1 MGAKRASES
10 EQQTADKQHQRV
22 GAGRETKRNGMLD
35 MGRLGILETT
45 SPTDSQASQPVSSIR
60 PSQGLITEPAVSPVP
75 FQ

>member
-1 MGAKRASES
+1 
-10 EQQTADKQHQRV
+10 
-22 GAGRETKRNGMLD
+22 MLD

-45 SPTDSQASQPVSSIR
+45 SPTDSQVSSIR